1 MRIKD
6 FDLRTYLE
14 NIIESDHKTIVL
26 EDEAISELGYISSL
40 LQEKTGFFLILLEG
54 KPLMYTPPTEFA
66 IWLDD
71 FDKTYQIDVPN
82 ELSKEEIIALYQ
94 ELEELQE
101 IHDIRLM

>member
-14 NIIESDHKTIVL
+14 NIIESDNKTFVL

>member
-6 FDLRTYLE
+6 FNLRSYLE
-14 NIIESDHKTIVL
+14 SVMESDHKTITL
-26 EDEAISELGYISSL
+26 EPEAIDKLGYISLL

-54 KPLMYTPPTEFA
+54 KPLMYTPPTEFM
-66 IWLDD
+66 IWVDD
-71 FDKTYQIDVPN
+71 FDKAYQIDVPN
-82 ELSKEEIIALYQ
+82 KLSKDEVIALYQ